1 MANREKT
8 HTFSQIIGTTRLVR
22 TSFKH
27 TRQTTLQPAFQTSE
41 VLFLNFR
48 KDLESTNN
56 LFFHDLT
63 ESTNK
68 LNELLYQLKAKK
80 KELNKEKLAGVEQLR
95 NEIRAINKN
104 SINKARISL

>member
-8 HTFSQIIGTTRLVR
+8 HTFSQIIGTNRLVR

-27 TRQTTLQPAFQTSE
+27 TRQTTLQPTFQEHE

-48 KDLESTNN
+48 KELESTNN

-68 LNELLYQLKAKK
+68 LNELFYQLRAKK
-80 KELNKEKLAGVEQLR
+80 KERNKEKLTEIEQLR
-95 NEIRAINKN
+95 NELR
-104 SINKARISL
+104 SINKSSIIKARLSL